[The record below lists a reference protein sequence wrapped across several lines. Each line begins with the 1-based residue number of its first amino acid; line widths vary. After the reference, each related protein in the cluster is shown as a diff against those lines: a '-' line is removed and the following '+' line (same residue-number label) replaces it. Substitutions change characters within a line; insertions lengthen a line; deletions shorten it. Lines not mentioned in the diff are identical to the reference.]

1 MAYLPYGK
9 SCFCQAHILCPV
21 QSYRINPCY
30 LFFGGIRLFEYL
42 SESGKVG
49 VYLQEGFTHLVLI
62 VLKGGGCTHASLVDL
77 MQSRRHVLGVL
88 ITKNKIK

>member
-9 SCFCQAHILCPV
+9 SCLCQTHILCPV
-21 QSYRINPCY
+21 GSIPVTS
-30 LFFGGIRLFEYL
+30 FFGGVRLFEYL